1 MTVVCV
7 MTKTLLHY
15 KNNVIGYP
23 NNNSNYFSI
32 STGSPG
38 RKFPLTELYLV
49 FLSLSLSFPL
59 RPSVAL
65 SLEAKL
71 QMLHSYM
78 TVAWL
83 PLPCEVRIFNPAL
96 LVKWLTS

>member
-7 MTKTLLHY
+7 MTKTMLHY
-15 KNNVIGYP
+15 KNNVIDYP

-49 FLSLSLSFPL
+49 FLSLPFLPPSTQRGSFFGGQAPD
-59 RPSVAL
+59 VA
-65 SLEAKL
+65 
-71 QMLHSYM
+71 QLHDGHL
-78 TVAWL
+78 AA
-83 PLPCEVRIFNPAL
+83 PAMRG
-96 LVKWLTS
+96 KDF